1 MTLTLE
7 TPSYCT
13 PYWEGFQRG
22 LRPVEALSVSEW
34 ADTYAVLPREGGA
47 KEPGQYRTSRFPY
60 LREIMD
66 NMSPHS
72 PVPFEIIIKGTQLGF
87 TQAALN
93 VCGHTIDIDPAPMM
107 YLLPTI
113 EVAKRHSRSKVKS
126 MIAHTPRLRSKVPE
140 AKEKDSGNTMLMKEF
155 PGGYLV
161 IAGANSAASLRNLS
175 VKKLILDE
183 VDAYNADLE
192 KEGDTCSIAMK
203 RTDAFGDTK
212 KIMMISTPT
221 IKGASKSET
230 EFLNS
235 DQRHY
240 HVPCPHC
247 GHRQAL
253 VKDGFEV
260 IETEAHEVIAV
271 YYRCTTCAGTIEEH
285 HKTKM
290 LAEGL
295 WVPYNPGHRRRGYK
309 LPSWYSPM
317 GFLSWID
324 LWQEYVDAKRSGD
337 MEQMK
342 TWKNTRAAETWDEQA
357 RPDIDESAFTDRC
370 EAYAGSAE
378 NPLPMPCLVL
388 TAAVDNQKDRIEV
401 EVKGHGLHNETW
413 TVDYRI
419 IPGAFDEQQTQ
430 DDLTTYIST
439 SRWQHASGAHLG
451 IELTLFDSG
460 GHYTQQVY
468 DYCRA
473 NRKLRIFSS
482 KGSQFTGKPLVEKAS
497 RQKKAGKATRL
508 DYIVGPDTA
517 KRTVFN
523 RLQIPARALT
533 DYPESGLFAA
543 LTDQE
548 IIVNPN
554 YMHFNQT
561 CDAEYFRQ
569 IVAERLVEKRRSGKT
584 VQVYEQIGNRANEAL
599 DLNCLNLAAI
609 RVLNPFCSY
618 WSGTH
623 KEHLLYSRNIAWWKR
638 QIDKIKKLAAQPAPD
653 PIVVTRANPPR
664 REAEETPVETPKPE
678 PKPKQSFIGK
688 VRQQRRGGWVSR
700 W

>member
-1 MTLTLE
+1 MTLLLIA
-7 TPSYCT
+7 PSASYCA
-13 PYWEGFQRG
+13 PYLKGFQNG

-34 ADTYAVLPREGGA
+34 ADAYAILPREGGA
-47 KEPGQYRTSRFPY
+47 KEPGQYRTGRFPY

-66 NMSPHS
+66 NMSPHC
-72 PVPFEIIIKGTQLGF
+72 PVTEQVIIKGTQLGF

-93 VCGHTIDIDPAPMM
+93 VCGHAIDIDPAPMM

-140 AKEKDSGNTMLMKEF
+140 ARERDSGNTMLMKEF
-155 PGGYLV
+155 PGGYLI

-175 VKKLILDE
+175 VKKLVLDE
-183 VDAYNADLE
+183 VDSYEADLE
-192 KEGDTCSIAMK
+192 KEGDTCSIAKK

-221 IKGASKSET
+221 IKGASKIEA

-240 HVPCPHC
+240 HIPCPHC

-260 IETEAHEVIAV
+260 VQTDDNEVIGV
-271 YYRCTTCAGTIEEH
+271 FYRCCTCSELIEEH
-285 HKTKM
+285 HKTRM
-290 LAEGL
+290 LTDGIWIAH
-295 WVPYNPGHRRRGYK
+295 NPGHRRRGYK

-317 GFLSWID
+317 GFLSWIE

-337 MEQMK
+337 MDAMK
-342 TWKNTRAAETWDEQA
+342 TWKNTRAADTWDEQA
-357 RPDIDESAFTDRC
+357 RPDIDESTFSERC
-370 EAYAGSAE
+370 EAYAGPSG

-388 TAAVDNQKDRIEV
+388 TAAVDNQKDRIEI

-413 TVDYRI
+413 TVDYRA

-430 DDLTTYIST
+430 TALAHYIET
-439 SRWQHASGAHLG
+439 SRWPHASGARLG

-468 DYCRA
+468 DFCRA

-497 RQKKAGKATRL
+497 RVKKAGKTTRL
-508 DYIVGPDTA
+508 DYIIGPDTA

-523 RLQIPARALT
+523 RLLITPRAIAG
-533 DYPESGLFAA
+533 YPEASIFES
-543 LTDQE
+543 LTQE
-548 IIVNPN
+548 QILVNPN

-569 IVAERLVEKRRSGKT
+569 LVAERLVEKRRSGRT
-584 VQVYEQIGNRANEAL
+584 VHVYEQIGNRANEAL

-618 WSGTH
+618 WSQSH
-623 KEHLLYSRNIAWWKR
+623 KEQLLYERNLAWWKR
-638 QIDKIKKLAAQPAPD
+638 QIHKIKKLAEEPAVAATPAP
-653 PIVVTRANPPR
+653 PKAPEFPLHQETQTEKPARPVPTPHNARMR
-664 REAEETPVETPKPE
+664 RVL
-678 PKPKQSFIGK
+678 S
-688 VRQQRRGGWVSR
+688 RGIA
-700 W
+700 